1 MTATMRAVVL
11 DVPGRVRVQE
21 VPRPTLESA
30 TDAIVRVTTAAICG
44 SDLHLVDRKI
54 PGMEKG
60 DVVGHEFVGIV
71 EDIGDAV
78 TTVRPGQRVVA
89 SMFPACGHCR
99 SCMRHQYR
107 TCPSF
112 QIFGGGPGFGDLLG
126 AQTDYVRVPLADM
139 TLVEIPEAMTDE
151 DAVFTG
157 DILAT
162 AYQGLA
168 EGGVRR
174 GDSVAVVGAGP
185 VGQLAVMCAPLFGV
199 DQVFAIDLVP
209 ERLEAAKALGA
220 VPVDARIGDPSDAV
234 FDQTG
239 NLGADVVLEAVG
251 NEAALETAWSVV
263 RTGGTVAMI
272 GVLYDEAW
280 PVSAGDNWLR
290 AVTVKP
296 IVGDPLTHRHELL
309 RLIETG
315 KLDPAGIISHT
326 MDLDDAAEAY
336 QLFKEHRANKIVLKT
351 GATP

>member
-1 MTATMRAVVL
+1 MSETMRAVVL
-11 DVPGRVRVQE
+11 DKPGRVRVE
-21 VPRPTLESA
+21 EIPRPVIQSP

-44 SDLHLVDRKI
+44 SDLHLIDRKI
-54 PGMEKG
+54 PGMEEG
-60 DVVGHEFVGIV
+60 DVVGHEFVGVI

-78 TTVRPGQRVVA
+78 MTMEPGQRVVA

-112 QIFGGGPGFGDLLG
+112 QIFGSGPGFGDLLG
-126 AQTDYVRVPLADM
+126 AQTDFVRVPLADM
-139 TLVEIPEAMTDE
+139 TLATIPDRMSDE

-168 EGGVRR
+168 DGGVRH
-174 GDSVAVVGAGP
+174 GDSVAIVGAGP

-209 ERLEAAKALGA
+209 ERLEAAKGLGA
-220 VPVDARIGDPSDAV
+220 IPVDARLGDPSDSI
-234 FDQTG
+234 FDQTR

-272 GVLYDEAW
+272 GVLYDEDW

-296 IVGDPLTHRHELL
+296 IVGDPLTHRHDLL

-315 KLDPAGIISHT
+315 KLDPARIISHT
-326 MDLDDAAEAY
+326 MSLDDAADAY
-336 QLFKEHRANKIVLKT
+336 QMFKEHRANKVVLKT
-351 GATP
+351 GEE